1 MHYNSNLEQAN
12 IKTKN
17 LNFCRKSVPI
27 CISWKSRNTVDPA
40 HNPNGNGNLKLESL
54 EENVSEDGP
63 SFFGDEINESN
74 DDWKSASRSTTMTTL
89 HI

>member
-40 HNPNGNGNLKLESL
+40 HNHKGNGNLKLESL
-54 EENVSEDGP
+54 EENVNEDP
-63 SFFGDEINESN
+63 SFFGDEVNESS